1 MTAPRWVKAVLIA
14 AGLTLAVVLITPR
27 IAEIPSGVAALGAA
41 RPGWVAAAAATA
53 AAAYVATALALQAA
67 VRDRLPLWRTTQ
79 VQLAGATAAIVAP
92 AGLGGMALNVRF
104 LERSGLG
111 RADAVAAVGLHR
123 VAGFAVHAAT
133 LVVLAPWL
141 LGQGGIIGSPGL
153 PRAGL
158 SVAVAV
164 GAAVTA
170 GLALARGQVP
180 AVGRLIQRLSTAA
193 GTMLRGARVVSGCW
207 RRIVGLIGGSLLL
220 SAARALT
227 LAACLQ
233 AFGVSVPLVTVA
245 AVYFGAEALGAL
257 GGTPGGLGLLDS
269 SLIAGLATV
278 GVVAGSAIA
287 AVLIFRLLTFWLP
300 TAPGALALRRLRRVA
315 AI

>member
-1 MTAPRWVKAVLIA
+1 MTVPRWGKAVLVA
-14 AGLTLAVVLITPR
+14 AGLTLAAVLIAPR
-27 IAEIPSGVAALGAA
+27 AAEVPSGVAALTAA
-41 RPGWVAAAAATA
+41 HPGWVATAAATA
-53 AAAYVATALALQAA
+53 AAAYAATALALQAV
-67 VRDRLPLWRTTQ
+67 VRDRLPLWRTIQ

-123 VAGFAVHAAT
+123 FAGFAVHAAT
-133 LVVLAPWL
+133 LVVLAPFL
-141 LGQGGIIGSPGL
+141 LGQGGIVGSAEL
-153 PRAGL
+153 PRGGL
-158 SVAVAV
+158 SVAVGV
-164 GAAVTA
+164 GAAVTV
-170 GLALARGQVP
+170 GLVLVRGQVP
-180 AVGRLIQRLSTAA
+180 AVDRLTRRLSAAA
-193 GTMLRGARVVSGCW
+193 GTMLRGARVVAGCW
-207 RRIVGLIGGSLLL
+207 RRTAGLIGGSLLL

-233 AFGVSVPLVTVA
+233 ALGVSVPLLTVA

-269 SLIAGLATV
+269 SLVAGLATA

-300 TAPGALALRRLRRVA
+300 TAPGALALRQLRRVA